1 MFSDSD
7 FYSSVLCSAQS
18 ENKIL
23 ITSPMACFHVGCLW
37 RMTLERLLAELRES
51 RVPHVL
57 RQLPW
62 EALIASLSVQSSGK
76 KVFPHT
82 F

>member
-1 MFSDSD
+1 
-7 FYSSVLCSAQS
+7 
-18 ENKIL
+18 
-23 ITSPMACFHVGCLW
+23 MACFHVRCLW
-37 RMTLERLLAELRES
+37 RMTLERLLAELREN

-57 RQLPW
+57 WQLPW